1 MSSPEN
7 VRRSGGHQETIE
19 ATAERLFP
27 LACPV
32 AEYEW
37 IDGWDFEMVYSECG
51 AIEKHCIFRERLTGA
66 FLFAD
71 PDLETTW
78 AVCDNDREA
87 HWLRAV
93 LLVGDRAAGMFEVDG
108 REQGAGCT
116 KVTWSYTMTGLDRET
131 NEALAALEPGRIDTM
146 LGFLGKS
153 LKHYGET
160 GEKLPAAVALEQAR
174 AA

>member
-1 MSSPEN
+1 MRNPGN
-7 VRRSGGHQETIE
+7 VRRTGAHRETIQ

-37 IDGWDFEMVYSECG
+37 IDGWDFEMVYSDCG
-51 AIEKHCIFRERLTGA
+51 AMEKHCIFRERLTGA

-78 AVCDNDREA
+78 VVCDNDREA
-87 HWLRAV
+87 RWLRAV

-108 REQGAGCT
+108 QEQNASCT
-116 KVTWSYTMTGLDRET
+116 EVTWSYTITGLDQEAG
-131 NEALAALEPGRIDTM
+131 EALTALEPGRIDTM

-153 LKHYGET
+153 LKHYCES
-160 GEKLPAAVALEQAR
+160 GEKLPAKDALAQAR